1 MGGCKSAVRCA
12 GAFWRAALRWGGEAG
27 RHCRLEMRWY
37 INDDTGVWCGKIVLK
52 V

>member
-27 RHCRLEMRWY
+27 HCRWRCGGMY
-37 INDDTGVWCGKIVLK
+37 INDDVGVWCGKIVLK